1 MIGTPKELIRWL
13 LEQDPEK
20 RFEVEEHHEKRS
32 LQANAYAWVL
42 IQKIADGYEE
52 AAHLATLCGS
62 CHQCE
67 QYCPMNIKISDLI
80 LRNRIEIAKEN
91 GSLLGEKRVFNFIMK
106 RVSSRKEMDKTKEFL
121 NRLEMKQML
130 KKTWG
135 VHREIPTLV
144 EKSFSEM
151 WREINGIE

>member
-1 MIGTPKELIRWL
+1 
-13 LEQDPEK
+13 
-20 RFEVEEHHEKRS
+20 
-32 LQANAYAWVL
+32 
-42 IQKIADGYEE
+42 
-52 AAHLATLCGS
+52 
-62 CHQCE
+62 
-67 QYCPMNIKISDLI
+67 MNIKISDLI

-135 VHREIPTLV
+135 VHREIPVLA
-144 EKSFSEM
+144 EESFSEL
-151 WREINGIE
+151 WKKLNNFDQSV